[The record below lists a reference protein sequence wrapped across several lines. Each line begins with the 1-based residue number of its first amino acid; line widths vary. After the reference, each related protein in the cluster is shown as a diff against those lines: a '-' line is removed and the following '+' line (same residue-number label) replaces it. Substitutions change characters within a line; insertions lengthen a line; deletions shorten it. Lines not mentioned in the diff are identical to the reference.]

1 MRGSHPVI
9 SVFRSLRDSAGRVFF
24 GPTRES
30 ASPRPG
36 SCRGKAGNPRR
47 EPVPAALGFPGL
59 QGPGSDREARG
70 RLACQR
76 PPCSSAG
83 RCGVGDKIGP
93 PAPVHPPPPAASVI
107 RGIERLLRFRSGR
120 GLEPH
125 RGTSSFRI
133 WNRSKGGGGK

>member
-9 SVFRSLRDSAGRVFF
+9 LVFGSLRDSAGRVFF
-24 GPTRES
+24 GPTREP

-59 QGPGSDREARG
+59 KGPCSDREGRG
-70 RLACQR
+70 RPACQR

-83 RCGVGDKIGP
+83 RAALGTRLDP
-93 PAPVHPPPPAASVI
+93 RPLSTPPAASVI
-107 RGIERLLRFRSGR
+107 RGIERLLRFRAGR